1 MGSHDLLAWYI
12 GQRLMKAIPKQV
24 IELFVYCTL
33 CNNIVLC
40 KVTSALQA
48 DVLWSKGFNGCGI
61 KVAIFDT
68 GLSRNHPNFRHIRE
82 RTDWTDEQTLEDSE

>member
-1 MGSHDLLAWYI
+1 
-12 GQRLMKAIPKQV
+12 MKAIPKQV
-24 IELFVYCTL
+24 IELFVYCNL
-33 CNNIVLC
+33 CNILC

-48 DVLWSKGFNGCGI
+48 DVLWSKGFTGRGI

-68 GLSRNHPNFRHIRE
+68 GLPRNHPHFRHIRE